1 MAGKIKRKLI
11 EYNAA
16 SLQHNQQIFMLNQ
29 QARLICPLC
38 NREIPAAQCDAHHL
52 IPKSKGG
59 RKTNFLHRI
68 CHRQI
73 HALFTETELAKT
85 YSHIEQL
92 LAHPEIEKFVT
103 WVKTKPSHFNERTYK
118 SQRIRTKV

>member
-11 EYNAA
+11 ECNAA
-16 SLQHNQQIFMLNQ
+16 LLQHNQQIFILNQ

-38 NREIPAAQCDAHHL
+38 EREIPTAQRDAHHL

-73 HALFTETELAKT
+73 HALFTETELANT
-85 YSHIEQL
+85 YYSVEQL

-103 WVKTKPSHFNERTYK
+103 WVKTKPSYFNERTYK
-118 SQRIRTKV
+118 SQRIRTKA